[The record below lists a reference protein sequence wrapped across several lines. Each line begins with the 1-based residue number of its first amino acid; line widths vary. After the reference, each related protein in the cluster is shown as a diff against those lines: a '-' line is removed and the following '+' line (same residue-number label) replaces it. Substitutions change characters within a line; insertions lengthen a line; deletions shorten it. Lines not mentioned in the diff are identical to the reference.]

1 MFYVLSYF
9 DADDGDTPA
18 GVYDDPEK
26 AKEAAA
32 KDLPGLTWS
41 VPVETNMF
49 WGELP
54 DNPNYGYYITEF
66 ELNASVGI
74 TTEEDDDSDGDEP
87 KLGVD
92 APDFDNTRV
101 PNFEPWKDLMN
112 ATVLKWDEVD
122 VPKGTKLLIQGTLMK
137 FLKFVPEKSD
147 DDVRHLEVEYKG
159 MEMEMKVFRKYLTAV
174 INE

>member
-9 DADDGDTPA
+9 DSDDGDTPA
-18 GVYDDPEK
+18 GVYDDPAK
-26 AKEAAA
+26 AKEAAE

-49 WGELP
+49 WGKLP

-66 ELNASVGI
+66 ELNAPVGI
-74 TTEEDDDSDGDEP
+74 TVEPDDESDDGE

-92 APDFDNTRV
+92 APDFDNTQV

-112 ATVLKWDEVD
+112 ATVLKWDEVN
-122 VPKGTKLLIQGTLMK
+122 VPKGTRILIQGALMK
-137 FLKFVPEKSD
+137 FIREITEKSD
-147 DDVRHLEVEYKG
+147 EDTKYIEVEYKG
-159 MEMEMKVFRKYLTAV
+159 MEMEMTVFRKYLTA
-174 INE
+174 IITED